1 VTSLVAI
8 LLALFGAFAL
18 YIAAQSAKGESSPA
32 AYIDAS
38 QNLPG
43 WAYIFAGSGAL
54 LASVGPY
61 DYLRLLSVYGFQ
73 ANQLVLSLTLVAL
86 ITALFQKRLWLAARI
101 TGSRSL
107 GEVLGA
113 HYQST
118 SIRIY
123 LLGVLFLFAVPFAA
137 TLLGS
142 AGELLARAS
151 DGAISRVAATSVV
164 AAFLFLAS
172 ALGGWRAMVYIIAA
186 LSTVTLALLV
196 FSASFASLVFDGLS
210 VFHKGFSVRE
220 GILGNVLPGVIQ
232 FSSGIGREV
241 PAGGLWTTTA
251 VLSFALAA
259 VGAALSPS
267 FGFLGL
273 TMKSRSGFAFSQ
285 VWIISGLAAG
295 ALLLFGPIVAGE
307 VGPAYDFAALATRFA
322 AYDQLVGA
330 CVIAMLMAMLLIAV
344 AFFTTSGASI
354 ATIELL
360 QRYVVL
366 GLTPRGERFTVRI
379 TLAVIYAAVLVLA
392 AFLPAGTVVLSTLA
406 LPLAAQLFPAYLGLC
421 WLPWMSRSAVLVGL
435 ILGSLF
441 VVFTEPPGLI
451 FFNGLFVEL
460 PWGRWPLTIHSAAW
474 GLVINVAASL
484 LVAIFTR
491 QDAERE
497 HRNALHAVF
506 RRDHR
511 TNFGGRAA
519 RSAKWSLT
527 LLWVFLALGPG
538 AILGNTFFAQPA
550 FTEANLSLGVPSLW
564 VWQASFW
571 IIGVMLVWWLAY
583 RSGLSTVEGAFR
595 VRELQDLHGAT
606 ASARR
611 QPRWIALL
619 VTRLAARQNDTTS
632 RTQRLR

>member
-1 VTSLVAI
+1 MTSLLAI
-8 LLALFGAFAL
+8 TLALFGAFAL
-18 YIAAQSAKGESSPA
+18 YIATQSAKSESSPA
-32 AYIDAS
+32 AYIDAGQS
-38 QNLPG
+38 LPA
-43 WAYIFAGSGAL
+43 WTYIVAGSGAV

-61 DYLRLLSVYGFQ
+61 DFLRLLSSYGFQ
-73 ANQLVLSLTLVAL
+73 ANQLALSLVFVAL
-86 ITALFQKRLWLAARI
+86 VMAVFQKRVWLAARI

-107 GEVLGA
+107 GEVFGA

-123 LLGVLFLFAVPFAA
+123 LLVVLFLFAVPFAA
-137 TLLGS
+137 MLLGS

-151 DGAISRVAATSVV
+151 EGSLSRVAATSVV
-164 AAFLFLAS
+164 AALLFLAS
-172 ALGGWRAMVYIIAA
+172 ALGGWRATVYIIAA

-210 VFHKGFSVRE
+210 VFHNGFSVRE

-251 VLSFALAA
+251 VLSFALAT

-267 FGFLGL
+267 FAFLGL

-295 ALLLFGPIVAGE
+295 ALLLLGPIVAGE
-307 VGPAYDFAALATRFA
+307 AGPAYDFAALATRFA

-392 AFLPAGTVVLSTLA
+392 AFLPAGTAVLSTLA

-497 HRNALHAVF
+497 RRNALHAVF

-519 RSAKWSLT
+519 RNAKWSLT

-550 FTEANLSLGVPSLW
+550 FTEADLSLGVPSLW

-583 RSGLSTVEGAFR
+583 RSELSTVEGAFR
-595 VRELQDLHGAT
+595 VRELQDLHGT
-606 ASARR
+606 AGARR

-619 VTRLAARQNDTTS
+619 VTRLATRQNDTTS

>member
-1 VTSLVAI
+1 MTSL
-8 LLALFGAFAL
+8 LAVMLAVFAAFTL
-18 YIAAQSAKGESSPA
+18 YIAAQSAKSGDSPA
-32 AYIDAS
+32 AFVDAG

-43 WAYIFAGSGAL
+43 WTYIFAGSGAL

-73 ANQLVLSLTLVAL
+73 ANQLALSLILVAL
-86 ITALFQKRLWLAARI
+86 VMALFQKRLWLAARM

-123 LLGVLFLFAVPFAA
+123 VLVVLLLFAVPFAA

-142 AGELLARAS
+142 AGELLAQASGGALSRAA
-151 DGAISRVAATSVV
+151 AISAL

-172 ALGGWRAMVYIIAA
+172 ALGGWRATIYIIAV
-186 LSTVTLALLV
+186 LSTVILALLI
-196 FSASFASLVFDGLS
+196 FSASFAGLVFDGLS

-220 GILGNVLPGVIQ
+220 GILGSVLPGVIQ

-259 VGAALSPS
+259 AGAALSPS
-267 FGFLGL
+267 FAFLGL
-273 TMKSRSGFAFSQ
+273 TMKSRAGFAFSQ
-285 VWIISGLAAG
+285 VWIVSGLAAG
-295 ALLLFGPIVAGE
+295 ALLLLGPIVAGE
-307 VGPAYDFAALATRFA
+307 MNAADNFTLLVARFA
-322 AYDQLVGA
+322 AYDQLVAA
-330 CVIAMLMAMLLIAV
+330 CVTVMLLVMLLVAV
-344 AFFTTSGASI
+344 AFFAASGASV

-360 QRYVVL
+360 DRYVVPD
-366 GLTPRGERFTVRI
+366 LTPRGER
-379 TLAVIYAAVLVLA
+379 LAARVSLAIIYAAIVLLA
-392 AFLPAGTVVLSTLA
+392 AFLPALATVLSTLA
-406 LPLAAQLFPAYLGLC
+406 LPLSAQLFAAYLGLC
-421 WLPWMSRSAVLVGL
+421 WLRWMSRSAVLVGL
-435 ILGSLF
+435 AFGILF

-451 FFNGLFVEL
+451 VFDGLFVQL

-474 GLVINVAASL
+474 GLAINVGASL

-497 HRNALHAVF
+497 HRNVLHGSF
-506 RRDHR
+506 QRDHR
-511 TNFGGRAA
+511 IAFGGRAA

-538 AILGNTFFAQPA
+538 AILGNSFFAHPV
-550 FTEANLSLGVPSLW
+550 FTEADIALGVPSLW
-564 VWQASFW
+564 VWQAFFW
-571 IIGVMLVWWLAY
+571 IIGVLLVWWLAY
-583 RSGLSTVEGAFR
+583 RSRLSTVEGAFR
-595 VRELQDLHGAT
+595 PHELRHLRQVPGT
-606 ASARR
+606 RR
-611 QPRWIALL
+611 QLRWIALL
-619 VTRLAARQNDTTS
+619 VTRLTARQNRTTQPA
-632 RTQRLR
+632 RRLR

>member
-1 VTSLVAI
+1 MTSL
-8 LLALFGAFAL
+8 LAVMLAVFAAFTL
-18 YIAAQSAKGESSPA
+18 YIAAQSAKSGDSPA
-32 AYIDAS
+32 AFVDAG

-43 WAYIFAGSGAL
+43 WTYIFAGSGAL

-73 ANQLVLSLTLVAL
+73 ANQLALSLILVAL
-86 ITALFQKRLWLAARI
+86 VMALFQKRLWLAARM

-123 LLGVLFLFAVPFAA
+123 VLVVLLLFAVPFAA

-142 AGELLARAS
+142 AGELLAQASGGALSRAA
-151 DGAISRVAATSVV
+151 AISAL

-172 ALGGWRAMVYIIAA
+172 ALGGWRATIYIIAV
-186 LSTVTLALLV
+186 LSTVILALLI
-196 FSASFASLVFDGLS
+196 FSASFAGLVFDGLS

-220 GILGNVLPGVIQ
+220 GILGSVLPGVIQ

-259 VGAALSPS
+259 AGAALSPS
-267 FGFLGL
+267 FAFLGL
-273 TMKSRSGFAFSQ
+273 TMKSRAGFAFSQ
-285 VWIISGLAAG
+285 VWIVSGLAAG
-295 ALLLFGPIVAGE
+295 ALLLLGPIVAGE
-307 VGPAYDFAALATRFA
+307 MNAADNFTPLVARFA
-322 AYDQLVGA
+322 AYDQLVAA
-330 CVIAMLMAMLLIAV
+330 CVTVMLLVMLLVAV
-344 AFFTTSGASI
+344 AFFAASGASV

-360 QRYVVL
+360 DRYIVPD
-366 GLTPRGERFTVRI
+366 LTPRGER
-379 TLAVIYAAVLVLA
+379 LAARVSLAIIYAAIVLLA
-392 AFLPAGTVVLSTLA
+392 AFLPALATVLSTLA
-406 LPLAAQLFPAYLGLC
+406 LPLSAQLFAAYLGLC
-421 WLPWMSRSAVLVGL
+421 WLRWVSRSAVLVGL
-435 ILGSLF
+435 AFGILF

-451 FFNGLFVEL
+451 VFDGLFVQL

-474 GLVINVAASL
+474 GLAINVGASL

-497 HRNALHAVF
+497 HRNALHGSF
-506 RRDHR
+506 QRDHR
-511 TNFGGRAA
+511 IAFGGRAA

-538 AILGNTFFAQPA
+538 AILGNSFFAHPV
-550 FTEANLSLGVPSLW
+550 FTEADIALGVPSLW
-564 VWQASFW
+564 VWQAFFW
-571 IIGVMLVWWLAY
+571 IIGVLLVWWLAY
-583 RSGLSTVEGAFR
+583 RSRLSTVEGAFR
-595 VRELQDLHGAT
+595 PHELRHLRQVPRT
-606 ASARR
+606 RR
-611 QPRWIALL
+611 QLRWIALL
-619 VTRLAARQNDTTS
+619 VTRLTARQNRTTQPA
-632 RTQRLR
+632 RRLR

>member
-1 VTSLVAI
+1 MTSL
-8 LLALFGAFAL
+8 LAVMLAVFAAFTL
-18 YIAAQSAKGESSPA
+18 YIAAQSAKSGDSPA
-32 AYIDAS
+32 AFVDAG

-43 WAYIFAGSGAL
+43 WTYIFAGSGAL

-73 ANQLVLSLTLVAL
+73 ANQLALSLILVAL
-86 ITALFQKRLWLAARI
+86 VMALFQKRLWLAARM

-123 LLGVLFLFAVPFAA
+123 VLVVLFLFAVPFAA

-142 AGELLARAS
+142 AGELLAQASGGALSRAA
-151 DGAISRVAATSVV
+151 AISAL

-172 ALGGWRAMVYIIAA
+172 ALGGWRATIYIIAV
-186 LSTVTLALLV
+186 LSTVILALLI
-196 FSASFASLVFDGLS
+196 FSASFAGLVFDGLS

-220 GILGNVLPGVIQ
+220 GILGSVLPGVIQ

-259 VGAALSPS
+259 AGAALSPS
-267 FGFLGL
+267 FAFLGL
-273 TMKSRSGFAFSQ
+273 TMKSRAGFAFSQ
-285 VWIISGLAAG
+285 VWIVSGLAAG
-295 ALLLFGPIVAGE
+295 ALLLLGPIVAGE
-307 VGPAYDFAALATRFA
+307 MNAADNFTPLVARFA
-322 AYDQLVGA
+322 AYDQLVAA
-330 CVIAMLMAMLLIAV
+330 CVTVMLLVMLLVAV
-344 AFFTTSGASI
+344 AFFAASGASV

-360 QRYVVL
+360 DRYIVPD
-366 GLTPRGERFTVRI
+366 LTPRGER
-379 TLAVIYAAVLVLA
+379 LAARVSLAIIYAAIVLLA
-392 AFLPAGTVVLSTLA
+392 AFLPALATVLSTLA
-406 LPLAAQLFPAYLGLC
+406 LPLSAQLFAAYLGLC
-421 WLPWMSRSAVLVGL
+421 WLRWMSRSAVLVGL
-435 ILGSLF
+435 AFGILF

-451 FFNGLFVEL
+451 VFDGLFVQL

-474 GLVINVAASL
+474 GLAINVGASL

-497 HRNALHAVF
+497 HRNVLHGSF
-506 RRDHR
+506 QRDHR
-511 TNFGGRAA
+511 IAFGGRAA

-538 AILGNTFFAQPA
+538 AILGNSFFAHPV
-550 FTEANLSLGVPSLW
+550 FTEADIALGVPSLW
-564 VWQASFW
+564 VWQAFFW
-571 IIGVMLVWWLAY
+571 IIGVLLVWWLAY
-583 RSGLSTVEGAFR
+583 RSRLSASNA
-595 VRELQDLHGAT
+595 AT
-606 ASARR
+606 AANTAAGCRPLKAPFALTNCGTCARFRERADSSAG
-611 QPRWIALL
+611 
-619 VTRLAARQNDTTS
+619 S
-632 RTQRLR
+632 RFSSRA

>member
-1 VTSLVAI
+1 MTSL
-8 LLALFGAFAL
+8 LAVMLAVFAAFTL
-18 YIAAQSAKGESSPA
+18 YIAAQSAKSGDSPA
-32 AYIDAS
+32 AFVDAG

-43 WAYIFAGSGAL
+43 WTYIFAGSGAL

-73 ANQLVLSLTLVAL
+73 ANQLALSLILVAL
-86 ITALFQKRLWLAARI
+86 VMALFQKRLWLAARM

-123 LLGVLFLFAVPFAA
+123 VLVVLLLFAVPFAA

-142 AGELLARAS
+142 AGELLAQASGGALSRAA
-151 DGAISRVAATSVV
+151 AISAL

-172 ALGGWRAMVYIIAA
+172 ALGGWRATIYIIAV
-186 LSTVTLALLV
+186 LSTVILALLI

-220 GILGNVLPGVIQ
+220 GILGSVLPGVIQ

-259 VGAALSPS
+259 AGAALSPS
-267 FGFLGL
+267 FAFLGL
-273 TMKSRSGFAFSQ
+273 TMKSRAGFAFSQ
-285 VWIISGLAAG
+285 VWIVSGLAAG
-295 ALLLFGPIVAGE
+295 ALLLLGPIVAGE
-307 VGPAYDFAALATRFA
+307 MNAADNFTPLVARFA
-322 AYDQLVGA
+322 AYDQLVAA
-330 CVIAMLMAMLLIAV
+330 CVTVMLLVMLLVAV
-344 AFFTTSGASI
+344 AFFAASGASV

-360 QRYVVL
+360 DRYIVPD
-366 GLTPRGERFTVRI
+366 LTPRGER
-379 TLAVIYAAVLVLA
+379 LAARVSLAIIYAAIVLLA
-392 AFLPAGTVVLSTLA
+392 AFLPALATVLSTLA
-406 LPLAAQLFPAYLGLC
+406 LPLSAQLFAAYLGLC
-421 WLPWMSRSAVLVGL
+421 WLRWMSRSAVLVGL
-435 ILGSLF
+435 AFGILF

-451 FFNGLFVEL
+451 VFDGLFVQL

-474 GLVINVAASL
+474 GLAINVGASL

-497 HRNALHAVF
+497 HRNVLHGSF
-506 RRDHR
+506 QRDHR
-511 TNFGGRAA
+511 IAFGGRAA

-538 AILGNTFFAQPA
+538 AILGNSFFAHPV
-550 FTEANLSLGVPSLW
+550 FTEADIALGVPSLW
-564 VWQASFW
+564 VWQAFFW
-571 IIGVMLVWWLAY
+571 IIGVLLVWWLAY
-583 RSGLSTVEGAFR
+583 RSRLSTVEGAFR
-595 VRELQDLHGAT
+595 PHELRHLRQVPGT
-606 ASARR
+606 RR
-611 QPRWIALL
+611 QLRWIALL
-619 VTRLAARQNDTTS
+619 VTRLTARQNRTTQPA
-632 RTQRLR
+632 RRLR

>member
-1 VTSLVAI
+1 VTSFLAI

-18 YIAAQSAKGESSPA
+18 YIAAQSAKSENSPA
-32 AYIDAS
+32 AYVDAG
-38 QNLPG
+38 QNLPS

-86 ITALFQKRLWLAARI
+86 VTALFQKRLWLAARI

-107 GEVLGA
+107 GEVFGA

-123 LLGVLFLFAVPFAA
+123 LLVVVFLFAVPFAA
-137 TLLGS
+137 TLLGC

-151 DGAISRVAATSVV
+151 EGAISRVAATAVI
-164 AAFLFLAS
+164 AAILFLAS
-172 ALGGWRAMVYIIAA
+172 ALGGWRATVYIIAA

-220 GILGNVLPGVIQ
+220 GLLGNVLPGVIQ

-273 TMKSRSGFAFSQ
+273 TMKSRSGFAFSL
-285 VWIISGLAAG
+285 VWIVSGLAAG
-295 ALLLFGPIVAGE
+295 ALLLLGPIVAGE

-344 AFFTTSGASI
+344 AFFTASGASI

-360 QRYVVL
+360 QRYIVP
-366 GLTPRGERFTVRI
+366 GLAPRGERMTARI
-379 TLAVIYAAVLVLA
+379 TLAVIYAAALVLA
-392 AFLPAGTVVLSTLA
+392 AFLPAGTAVLSTLA

-421 WLPWMSRSAVLVGL
+421 WIPWMSRSAVLVGL

-484 LVAIFTR
+484 IVAIFTR

-497 HRNALHAVF
+497 RRDALHAVF

-511 TNFGGRAA
+511 ANFGGRAA
-519 RSAKWSLT
+519 RNAKWSLT

-538 AILGNTFFAQPA
+538 AILGNTFFTQPA

-583 RSGLSTVEGAFR
+583 RSGLSTVEGAVR
-595 VRELQDLHGAT
+595 VRELQNLHGT

-611 QPRWIALL
+611 QPRWISLL
-619 VTRLAARQNDTTS
+619 VTRLAARQNDTIS

>member
-1 VTSLVAI
+1 MTSL
-8 LLALFGAFAL
+8 LAVMLAVFAAFTL
-18 YIAAQSAKGESSPA
+18 YIAAQSAKSGDSPA
-32 AYIDAS
+32 AFVDAG

-43 WAYIFAGSGAL
+43 WTYIFAGSGAL

-73 ANQLVLSLTLVAL
+73 ANQLALSLILVAL
-86 ITALFQKRLWLAARI
+86 VMALFQKRLWLAARM

-123 LLGVLFLFAVPFAA
+123 VLVVLLLFAVPFAA

-142 AGELLARAS
+142 AGELLAQASGGALSRAA
-151 DGAISRVAATSVV
+151 AISAL

-172 ALGGWRAMVYIIAA
+172 ALGGWRATIYIIAV
-186 LSTVTLALLV
+186 LSTVILALLI
-196 FSASFASLVFDGLS
+196 FSASFAGLVFDGLS

-220 GILGNVLPGVIQ
+220 GILGSVLPGVIQ

-259 VGAALSPS
+259 AGAALSPS
-267 FGFLGL
+267 FAFLGL
-273 TMKSRSGFAFSQ
+273 TMKSRAGFAFSQ
-285 VWIISGLAAG
+285 VWIVSGLAAG
-295 ALLLFGPIVAGE
+295 ALLLLGPIVAGE
-307 VGPAYDFAALATRFA
+307 MNAADNFTPLVARFA
-322 AYDQLVGA
+322 AYDQLVAA
-330 CVIAMLMAMLLIAV
+330 CVTVMLLVMLLVAV
-344 AFFTTSGASI
+344 AFFAASGASV

-360 QRYVVL
+360 DRYVVPD
-366 GLTPRGERFTVRI
+366 LTPRGER
-379 TLAVIYAAVLVLA
+379 LAARVSLAIIYAAIVLLA
-392 AFLPAGTVVLSTLA
+392 AFLPALATVLSTLA
-406 LPLAAQLFPAYLGLC
+406 LPLSAQLFAAYLGLC
-421 WLPWMSRSAVLVGL
+421 WLRWMSRSAVLVGL
-435 ILGSLF
+435 AFGILF

-451 FFNGLFVEL
+451 VFDGLFVQL

-474 GLVINVAASL
+474 GLAINVGASL

-497 HRNALHAVF
+497 HRNVLHGSF
-506 RRDHR
+506 QRDHR
-511 TNFGGRAA
+511 IAFGGRAA

-538 AILGNTFFAQPA
+538 AILGNSFFAHPV
-550 FTEANLSLGVPSLW
+550 FTEADIALGVPSLW
-564 VWQASFW
+564 VWQAFFW
-571 IIGVMLVWWLAY
+571 IIGVLLVWWLAY
-583 RSGLSTVEGAFR
+583 RSRLSTVEGTFR
-595 VRELQDLHGAT
+595 PHELRHLLQVPGT
-606 ASARR
+606 RR
-611 QPRWIALL
+611 QLRWIALL
-619 VTRLAARQNDTTS
+619 VTRLTARQNRTTQPA
-632 RTQRLR
+632 RRLR

>member
-1 VTSLVAI
+1 MTSL
-8 LLALFGAFAL
+8 LAVMLAVFAAFTL
-18 YIAAQSAKGESSPA
+18 YIAAQSAKSGDRPA
-32 AYIDAS
+32 AFVDAG

-43 WAYIFAGSGAL
+43 WTYIFAGSGAL

-73 ANQLVLSLTLVAL
+73 ANQLALSLILVAL
-86 ITALFQKRLWLAARI
+86 VMALFQKRLWLAARM

-123 LLGVLFLFAVPFAA
+123 VLVVLFLFAVPFAA

-142 AGELLARAS
+142 AGELLAQASEGALSRAA
-151 DGAISRVAATSVV
+151 AISAL

-172 ALGGWRAMVYIIAA
+172 ALGGWRATIYIIAV
-186 LSTVTLALLV
+186 LSTVILALLI
-196 FSASFASLVFDGLS
+196 FSASFAGLVFDGLS

-220 GILGNVLPGVIQ
+220 GILGSVLPGVIQ

-259 VGAALSPS
+259 AGAALSPS
-267 FGFLGL
+267 FAFLGL
-273 TMKSRSGFAFSQ
+273 TMKSRAGFAFSQ
-285 VWIISGLAAG
+285 VWIVSGLAAG
-295 ALLLFGPIVAGE
+295 ALLLLGPIVAGE
-307 VGPAYDFAALATRFA
+307 MNAADNFTLLVARFA
-322 AYDQLVGA
+322 AYDQLVAA
-330 CVIAMLMAMLLIAV
+330 CVTVMLLVMLLVAV
-344 AFFTTSGASI
+344 AFFAASGASV

-360 QRYVVL
+360 DRYVVPD
-366 GLTPRGERFTVRI
+366 LTPRGER
-379 TLAVIYAAVLVLA
+379 LAARVSLAIIYAAIVLLA
-392 AFLPAGTVVLSTLA
+392 AFLPALATVLSTLA
-406 LPLAAQLFPAYLGLC
+406 LPLSAQLFAAYLGLC
-421 WLPWMSRSAVLVGL
+421 WLRWMSWSAVLVGL
-435 ILGSLF
+435 AFGILF

-451 FFNGLFVEL
+451 VFDGLFVQL

-474 GLVINVAASL
+474 GLAINVGASL

-497 HRNALHAVF
+497 HRNVLHGSF
-506 RRDHR
+506 QRDHR
-511 TNFGGRAA
+511 IAFGGRAA

-538 AILGNTFFAQPA
+538 AILGNSFFAHPV
-550 FTEANLSLGVPSLW
+550 FTEADIALGVPSLW
-564 VWQASFW
+564 VWQAFFW
-571 IIGVMLVWWLAY
+571 IIGVLLVWWLAY
-583 RSGLSTVEGAFR
+583 RSRLSTVEGAFR
-595 VRELQDLHGAT
+595 PHELRHLRQVPGT
-606 ASARR
+606 RR
-611 QPRWIALL
+611 QLRWIALL
-619 VTRLAARQNDTTS
+619 VTRLTARQNRTTQPA
-632 RTQRLR
+632 RRLR

>member
-1 VTSLVAI
+1 VTSFLAI

-18 YIAAQSAKGESSPA
+18 YIAAQSAKSENSPA
-32 AYIDAS
+32 AYVDAG
-38 QNLPG
+38 QNLPS

-86 ITALFQKRLWLAARI
+86 VTALFQKRLWLAARI

-107 GEVLGA
+107 GEVFGA

-123 LLGVLFLFAVPFAA
+123 LLVVVFLFAVPFAA
-137 TLLGS
+137 TLIGC

-151 DGAISRVAATSVV
+151 EGAISRVAASAVI
-164 AAFLFLAS
+164 AAILFLAS
-172 ALGGWRAMVYIIAA
+172 ALGGWRATVYIIAA

-220 GILGNVLPGVIQ
+220 GLLGNVIPGVIQ
-232 FSSGIGREV
+232 FSSGIGRDV

-273 TMKSRSGFAFSQ
+273 TMKSRSGFAFSL
-285 VWIISGLAAG
+285 VWIVSGLAAG
-295 ALLLFGPIVAGE
+295 ALLLLGPIVAGE

-344 AFFTTSGASI
+344 AFFTASGASI

-360 QRYVVL
+360 QRYIVP
-366 GLTPRGERFTVRI
+366 GLAPRGERMTARI
-379 TLAVIYAAVLVLA
+379 TLAVIYAAALVLA
-392 AFLPAGTVVLSTLA
+392 AFLPAGTAVLSTLA

-421 WLPWMSRSAVLVGL
+421 WIPWMSRSAVLVGL

-484 LVAIFTR
+484 VVAIFTR

-497 HRNALHAVF
+497 RRDALHAVF

-511 TNFGGRAA
+511 ANFGGRAA
-519 RSAKWSLT
+519 RNAKWSLT

-538 AILGNTFFAQPA
+538 AILGNTFFTQPA

-571 IIGVMLVWWLAY
+571 IIGVVLVWWLAC
-583 RSGLSTVEGAFR
+583 RSGLSTIEGAVR
-595 VRELQDLHGAT
+595 VRELQNLHGP

>member
-1 VTSLVAI
+1 VTSL
-8 LLALFGAFAL
+8 LAVMLAVFAAFTL
-18 YIAAQSAKGESSPA
+18 YIAAQSAKSGDSPA
-32 AYIDAS
+32 AFVDAG

-43 WAYIFAGSGAL
+43 WTYIFAGSGAL

-73 ANQLVLSLTLVAL
+73 ANQLALSLILVAL
-86 ITALFQKRLWLAARI
+86 VMALFQKRLWLAARM

-123 LLGVLFLFAVPFAA
+123 VLVVLLLFAVPFAA

-142 AGELLARAS
+142 AGELLAQASGGALSRAA
-151 DGAISRVAATSVV
+151 AISAL

-172 ALGGWRAMVYIIAA
+172 ALGGWRATIYIIAV
-186 LSTVTLALLV
+186 LSTVILALLI
-196 FSASFASLVFDGLS
+196 FSASFAGLVFDGLS

-220 GILGNVLPGVIQ
+220 GILGSVLPGVIQ

-259 VGAALSPS
+259 AGAALSPS
-267 FGFLGL
+267 FAFLGL
-273 TMKSRSGFAFSQ
+273 TMKSRAGFAFSQ
-285 VWIISGLAAG
+285 VWIVSGLAAG
-295 ALLLFGPIVAGE
+295 ALLLLGPIVAGE
-307 VGPAYDFAALATRFA
+307 MNAADNFTPLVARFA
-322 AYDQLVGA
+322 AYDQLVAA
-330 CVIAMLMAMLLIAV
+330 CVTVMLLVMLLVAV
-344 AFFTTSGASI
+344 AFFAASGASV

-360 QRYVVL
+360 DRYVVPD
-366 GLTPRGERFTVRI
+366 LTPRGER
-379 TLAVIYAAVLVLA
+379 LAARVSLAIIYAAIVLLA
-392 AFLPAGTVVLSTLA
+392 AFLPALATVLSTLA
-406 LPLAAQLFPAYLGLC
+406 LPLSAQLFAAYLGLC
-421 WLPWMSRSAVLVGL
+421 WLRWMSRSAVLVGL
-435 ILGSLF
+435 AFGILF

-451 FFNGLFVEL
+451 VFDGLFVQL

-474 GLVINVAASL
+474 GLAINVGASL

-497 HRNALHAVF
+497 HRNVLHGSF
-506 RRDHR
+506 QRDHR
-511 TNFGGRAA
+511 IAFGGRAA

-538 AILGNTFFAQPA
+538 AILGNSFFAHPV
-550 FTEANLSLGVPSLW
+550 FTEADIALGVPSLW
-564 VWQASFW
+564 VWQAFFW
-571 IIGVMLVWWLAY
+571 IIGVLLVWWLAY
-583 RSGLSTVEGAFR
+583 RSRLSTVEGAFR
-595 VRELQDLHGAT
+595 PHELRHLRQVPGT
-606 ASARR
+606 RR
-611 QPRWIALL
+611 QLRWIALL
-619 VTRLAARQNDTTS
+619 VTRLTARQNRTTQPA
-632 RTQRLR
+632 RRLR

>member
-1 VTSLVAI
+1 MTSLLAI
-8 LLALFGAFAL
+8 TLALFGAFAL
-18 YIAAQSAKGESSPA
+18 YIATQSAKSESSPA
-32 AYIDAS
+32 AYIDAGQS
-38 QNLPG
+38 LPA
-43 WAYIFAGSGAL
+43 WTYIFAGSGAV

-61 DYLRLLSVYGFQ
+61 DFLRLLSSYGFQ
-73 ANQLVLSLTLVAL
+73 ANQLALSLVFVAL
-86 ITALFQKRLWLAARI
+86 VMAVFQKRVWLAARI

-107 GEVLGA
+107 GEVFGA

-123 LLGVLFLFAVPFAA
+123 LLVVLFLFAVPFAA
-137 TLLGS
+137 MLLGS

-151 DGAISRVAATSVV
+151 EGSLSRVAATSVV

-172 ALGGWRAMVYIIAA
+172 ALGGWRATVYIIAA

-210 VFHKGFSVRE
+210 VFHNGFSVRE

-251 VLSFALAA
+251 VLSFALAT

-267 FGFLGL
+267 FAFLGL

-295 ALLLFGPIVAGE
+295 TLLLLGPIVAGE
-307 VGPAYDFAALATRFA
+307 AGPAYDFAALATRFA
-322 AYDQLVGA
+322 AHDQLVGA

-392 AFLPAGTVVLSTLA
+392 AFLPAGMAVLSTLA

-474 GLVINVAASL
+474 GLFINVAASL

-491 QDAERE
+491 QDAEHER
-497 HRNALHAVF
+497 RNALHAVF
-506 RRDHR
+506 QRDHR

-519 RSAKWSLT
+519 RNAKWSLT

-538 AILGNTFFAQPA
+538 AILGNTFFAHPV

-583 RSGLSTVEGAFR
+583 RSRLSTVEGAFR
-595 VRELQDLHGAT
+595 VRELQDLHGA
-606 ASARR
+606 ASAR
-611 QPRWIALL
+611 
-619 VTRLAARQNDTTS
+619 
-632 RTQRLR
+632 

>member
-1 VTSLVAI
+1 MTSLLAI
-8 LLALFGAFAL
+8 TLALFGAFAL
-18 YIAAQSAKGESSPA
+18 YIATQSAKSESSPA
-32 AYIDAS
+32 AYIDAGQS
-38 QNLPG
+38 LPA
-43 WAYIFAGSGAL
+43 WTYIFAGSGAV

-61 DYLRLLSVYGFQ
+61 DFLRLLSSYGFQ
-73 ANQLVLSLTLVAL
+73 ANQLALSLVFVAL
-86 ITALFQKRLWLAARI
+86 VMAVFQKRVWLAARI

-107 GEVLGA
+107 GEVFGA

-123 LLGVLFLFAVPFAA
+123 LLVVLFLFAVPFAA
-137 TLLGS
+137 MLLGS

-151 DGAISRVAATSVV
+151 EGSLSRVAATSVV

-172 ALGGWRAMVYIIAA
+172 ALGGWRATVYIIAA

-210 VFHKGFSVRE
+210 VFHNGFSVRE

-251 VLSFALAA
+251 VLSFALAT

-267 FGFLGL
+267 FAFLGL

-295 ALLLFGPIVAGE
+295 ALLLLGPIVAGE
-307 VGPAYDFAALATRFA
+307 AGPAYDFAALATRFA

-330 CVIAMLMAMLLIAV
+330 FVIAMLMAMLLIAV

-392 AFLPAGTVVLSTLA
+392 AFLPAGTAVLSTLA

-451 FFNGLFVEL
+451 FFNGPFVEL

-497 HRNALHAVF
+497 RRNALHAVF

-519 RSAKWSLT
+519 RNAKWSLT

-550 FTEANLSLGVPSLW
+550 FTEADLSLGVPSLW

-583 RSGLSTVEGAFR
+583 RSELSTVEGAFR
-595 VRELQDLHGAT
+595 VRELQDLHGT
-606 ASARR
+606 AGARR

-619 VTRLAARQNDTTS
+619 VTRLATRQNDTTS

>member
-1 VTSLVAI
+1 MTSL
-8 LLALFGAFAL
+8 LAVMLAVFAAFTL
-18 YIAAQSAKGESSPA
+18 YIAAQSAKSGDSPA
-32 AYIDAS
+32 AFVDAG

-43 WAYIFAGSGAL
+43 WTYIFAGSGAL

-73 ANQLVLSLTLVAL
+73 ANQLALSLILVAL
-86 ITALFQKRLWLAARI
+86 VMALFQKRLWLAARM

-123 LLGVLFLFAVPFAA
+123 VLVVLLLFAVPFAA

-142 AGELLARAS
+142 AGELLAQASGGALSRAA
-151 DGAISRVAATSVV
+151 AISAL

-172 ALGGWRAMVYIIAA
+172 ALGGWRATIYIIAV
-186 LSTVTLALLV
+186 LSTVILALLI
-196 FSASFASLVFDGLS
+196 FSASFAGLVFDGLS

-220 GILGNVLPGVIQ
+220 GILGSVLPGVIQ

-259 VGAALSPS
+259 AGAALSPS
-267 FGFLGL
+267 FAFLGL
-273 TMKSRSGFAFSQ
+273 TMKSRAGFAFSQ
-285 VWIISGLAAG
+285 VWIVSGLAAG
-295 ALLLFGPIVAGE
+295 ALLLLGPIVAGE
-307 VGPAYDFAALATRFA
+307 MNAADNFTLLVARFA
-322 AYDQLVGA
+322 AYDQLVAA
-330 CVIAMLMAMLLIAV
+330 CVTVMLLVMLLVAV
-344 AFFTTSGASI
+344 AFFAASGASV

-360 QRYVVL
+360 DRYIVPD
-366 GLTPRGERFTVRI
+366 LTPRGER
-379 TLAVIYAAVLVLA
+379 LAARVSLAIIYAAIVLLA
-392 AFLPAGTVVLSTLA
+392 AFLPALATVLSTLA
-406 LPLAAQLFPAYLGLC
+406 LPLSAQLFAAYLGLC
-421 WLPWMSRSAVLVGL
+421 WLRWMSRSAVLVGL
-435 ILGSLF
+435 AFGILF

-451 FFNGLFVEL
+451 VFDGLFVQL

-474 GLVINVAASL
+474 GLAINVGASL

-497 HRNALHAVF
+497 HRNVLHGSF
-506 RRDHR
+506 QRDHR
-511 TNFGGRAA
+511 IAFGGRAA

-538 AILGNTFFAQPA
+538 AILGNSFFAHPV
-550 FTEANLSLGVPSLW
+550 FTEADIALGVPSLW
-564 VWQASFW
+564 VWQAFFW
-571 IIGVMLVWWLAY
+571 IIGVLLVWWLAY
-583 RSGLSTVEGAFR
+583 RSRLSTVEGAFR
-595 VRELQDLHGAT
+595 PHELRHLRQVPRT
-606 ASARR
+606 RR
-611 QPRWIALL
+611 QLRWIALL
-619 VTRLAARQNDTTS
+619 VMRLTARQNRTTQPA
-632 RTQRLR
+632 RRLR

>member
-1 VTSLVAI
+1 VTSL
-8 LLALFGAFAL
+8 LAVMLAVFAAFTL
-18 YIAAQSAKGESSPA
+18 YIAAQSAKSGDSPA
-32 AYIDAS
+32 AFVDAG

-43 WAYIFAGSGAL
+43 WTYIFAGSGAL

-73 ANQLVLSLTLVAL
+73 ANQLALSLILVAL
-86 ITALFQKRLWLAARI
+86 VMALFQKRLWLAARM

-123 LLGVLFLFAVPFAA
+123 VLVVLFLFAVPFAA

-142 AGELLARAS
+142 AGELLAQASGGALSRAA
-151 DGAISRVAATSVV
+151 AISAL

-172 ALGGWRAMVYIIAA
+172 ALGGWRATIYIIAV
-186 LSTVTLALLV
+186 LSTVILALLI
-196 FSASFASLVFDGLS
+196 FSASFAGLVFDGLS

-220 GILGNVLPGVIQ
+220 GILGSVLPGVIQ

-259 VGAALSPS
+259 AGAALSPS
-267 FGFLGL
+267 FAFLGL
-273 TMKSRSGFAFSQ
+273 TMKSRAGFAFSQ
-285 VWIISGLAAG
+285 VWIVSGLAAG
-295 ALLLFGPIVAGE
+295 ALLLLGPIVAGE
-307 VGPAYDFAALATRFA
+307 MNAADNFTLLVARFA
-322 AYDQLVGA
+322 AYDQLVAA
-330 CVIAMLMAMLLIAV
+330 CVTVMLLVMLLVAV
-344 AFFTTSGASI
+344 AFFAASGASV

-360 QRYVVL
+360 DRYVVPD
-366 GLTPRGERFTVRI
+366 LTPRGER
-379 TLAVIYAAVLVLA
+379 LAARVSLAIIYAAIVLLA
-392 AFLPAGTVVLSTLA
+392 AFLPALATVLSTLA
-406 LPLAAQLFPAYLGLC
+406 LPLSAQLFAAYLGLC
-421 WLPWMSRSAVLVGL
+421 WLRWMSRSAVLVGL
-435 ILGSLF
+435 AFGILF

-451 FFNGLFVEL
+451 VFDGLFVQL

-474 GLVINVAASL
+474 GLAINVGASL

-497 HRNALHAVF
+497 HRNVLHGSF
-506 RRDHR
+506 QRDHR
-511 TNFGGRAA
+511 IAFGGRAA

-538 AILGNTFFAQPA
+538 AILGNSFFAHPV
-550 FTEANLSLGVPSLW
+550 FTEADIALGVPSLW
-564 VWQASFW
+564 VWQAFFW
-571 IIGVMLVWWLAY
+571 IIGVLLVWWLAY
-583 RSGLSTVEGAFR
+583 RSRLSTVEGAFR
-595 VRELQDLHGAT
+595 PHELRHLRQVPRT
-606 ASARR
+606 RR
-611 QPRWIALL
+611 QLRWIALL
-619 VTRLAARQNDTTS
+619 VTRLTARQNRTTQPA
-632 RTQRLR
+632 RRLR

>member
-1 VTSLVAI
+1 VTSL
-8 LLALFGAFAL
+8 LAVMLAVFAAFTL
-18 YIAAQSAKGESSPA
+18 YIAAQSAKSGDSPA
-32 AYIDAS
+32 AFVDAG

-43 WAYIFAGSGAL
+43 WTYIFAGSGAL

-73 ANQLVLSLTLVAL
+73 ANQLALSLILVAL
-86 ITALFQKRLWLAARI
+86 VMALFQKRLWLAARM

-123 LLGVLFLFAVPFAA
+123 VLVVLLLFAVPFAA

-142 AGELLARAS
+142 AGELLAQASGGALSRAA
-151 DGAISRVAATSVV
+151 AISAL

-172 ALGGWRAMVYIIAA
+172 ALGGWRATIYIIAV
-186 LSTVTLALLV
+186 LSTVILALLI
-196 FSASFASLVFDGLS
+196 FSASFAGLVFDGLS

-220 GILGNVLPGVIQ
+220 GILGSVLPGVIQ

-259 VGAALSPS
+259 AGAALSPS
-267 FGFLGL
+267 FAFLGL
-273 TMKSRSGFAFSQ
+273 TMKSRAGFAFSQ
-285 VWIISGLAAG
+285 VWIVSGLAAG
-295 ALLLFGPIVAGE
+295 ALLLLGPIVAGE
-307 VGPAYDFAALATRFA
+307 MSAADNFTPLVARFA
-322 AYDQLVGA
+322 AYDQLVAA
-330 CVIAMLMAMLLIAV
+330 CVTVMLLVMLLVAV
-344 AFFTTSGASI
+344 AFFAASGASV

-360 QRYVVL
+360 DRYIVPD
-366 GLTPRGERFTVRI
+366 LTPRGER
-379 TLAVIYAAVLVLA
+379 LAARVSLAIIYAAIVLFA
-392 AFLPAGTVVLSTLA
+392 AFLPPLATVLSTLA
-406 LPLAAQLFPAYLGLC
+406 LPLSAQLFAAYLGLC
-421 WLPWMSRSAVLVGL
+421 WLRWMSRSAVLVGL
-435 ILGSLF
+435 AFGILF

-451 FFNGLFVEL
+451 VFDGLFVQL

-474 GLVINVAASL
+474 GLAINVGASL

-497 HRNALHAVF
+497 HRNVLHGSF
-506 RRDHR
+506 QRDHR
-511 TNFGGRAA
+511 IAFGGRAA

-538 AILGNTFFAQPA
+538 AILGNSFFAHPV
-550 FTEANLSLGVPSLW
+550 FTEADIALGVPSLW
-564 VWQASFW
+564 VWQAFFW
-571 IIGVMLVWWLAY
+571 IIGVLLVWWLAY
-583 RSGLSTVEGAFR
+583 RSRLSTVEGAFR
-595 VRELQDLHGAT
+595 PHELRHLRQVPGT
-606 ASARR
+606 RR
-611 QPRWIALL
+611 QLRWIALL
-619 VTRLAARQNDTTS
+619 VTRLTARQNRTTQPA
-632 RTQRLR
+632 RRLR

>member
-1 VTSLVAI
+1 MTSL
-8 LLALFGAFAL
+8 LAVMLAVFAAFTL
-18 YIAAQSAKGESSPA
+18 YIAAQSAKSGDSPA
-32 AYIDAS
+32 AFVDAG

-43 WAYIFAGSGAL
+43 WTYIFAGSGAL

-73 ANQLVLSLTLVAL
+73 ANQLALSLILVAL
-86 ITALFQKRLWLAARI
+86 VMALFQKRLWLAARM

-123 LLGVLFLFAVPFAA
+123 VLVVLLLFAVPFAA

-142 AGELLARAS
+142 AGELLAQASGGALSRAA
-151 DGAISRVAATSVV
+151 AISAL

-172 ALGGWRAMVYIIAA
+172 ALGGWRATIYIIAV
-186 LSTVTLALLV
+186 LSTVILALLI
-196 FSASFASLVFDGLS
+196 FSASFAGLVFDGLS

-220 GILGNVLPGVIQ
+220 GILGSVLPGVIQ

-259 VGAALSPS
+259 AGAALSPS
-267 FGFLGL
+267 FAFLGL
-273 TMKSRSGFAFSQ
+273 TMKSRAGFAFSQ
-285 VWIISGLAAG
+285 VWIVSGLAAG
-295 ALLLFGPIVAGE
+295 ALLLLGPIVAGE
-307 VGPAYDFAALATRFA
+307 MNAADNFTPLVARFA
-322 AYDQLVGA
+322 AYDQLVAA
-330 CVIAMLMAMLLIAV
+330 CVTVMLLVMLLVAV
-344 AFFTTSGASI
+344 AFFAASGASV

-360 QRYVVL
+360 DRYVVPD
-366 GLTPRGERFTVRI
+366 LTPRGER
-379 TLAVIYAAVLVLA
+379 LAARVSLAIIYAAIVLLA
-392 AFLPAGTVVLSTLA
+392 AFLPALATVLSTLA
-406 LPLAAQLFPAYLGLC
+406 LPLSAQLFAAYLGLC
-421 WLPWMSRSAVLVGL
+421 WLRWVSRSAVLVGL
-435 ILGSLF
+435 AFGILF

-451 FFNGLFVEL
+451 VFDGLFVQL

-474 GLVINVAASL
+474 GLAINVGASL

-497 HRNALHAVF
+497 HRNVLHGSF
-506 RRDHR
+506 QRDHR
-511 TNFGGRAA
+511 IAFGGRAA

-538 AILGNTFFAQPA
+538 AILGNSFFAHPV
-550 FTEANLSLGVPSLW
+550 FTEADIALGVPSLW
-564 VWQASFW
+564 VWQAFFW
-571 IIGVMLVWWLAY
+571 IIGVLLVWWLAY
-583 RSGLSTVEGAFR
+583 RSRLSTVEGTFR
-595 VRELQDLHGAT
+595 PHELRHLLQVPGT
-606 ASARR
+606 RR
-611 QPRWIALL
+611 QLRWIALL
-619 VTRLAARQNDTTS
+619 VTRLTARQNRTTQPA
-632 RTQRLR
+632 RRLR

>member
-1 VTSLVAI
+1 MTSL
-8 LLALFGAFAL
+8 LAVMLAVFAAFTL
-18 YIAAQSAKGESSPA
+18 YIAAQSAKSGDSPA
-32 AYIDAS
+32 AFVDAG

-43 WAYIFAGSGAL
+43 WTYIFAGSGAL

-73 ANQLVLSLTLVAL
+73 ANQLALSLILVAL
-86 ITALFQKRLWLAARI
+86 VMALFQKRLWLAARM

-123 LLGVLFLFAVPFAA
+123 VLVVLLLFAVPFAA

-142 AGELLARAS
+142 AGELLAQASGGALSRAA
-151 DGAISRVAATSVV
+151 AISAL

-172 ALGGWRAMVYIIAA
+172 ALGGWRATIYIIAV
-186 LSTVTLALLV
+186 LSTVILALLI
-196 FSASFASLVFDGLS
+196 FSASFAGLVFDGLS

-220 GILGNVLPGVIQ
+220 GILGSVLPGVIQ

-259 VGAALSPS
+259 AGAALSPS
-267 FGFLGL
+267 FAFLGL
-273 TMKSRSGFAFSQ
+273 TMKSRAGFAFSQ
-285 VWIISGLAAG
+285 VWIVSGLAAG
-295 ALLLFGPIVAGE
+295 ALLLLGPIVAGE
-307 VGPAYDFAALATRFA
+307 MNAADNFTLLVARFA
-322 AYDQLVGA
+322 AYDQLVAA
-330 CVIAMLMAMLLIAV
+330 CVTVMLLVMLLVAV
-344 AFFTTSGASI
+344 AFFAASGASV

-360 QRYVVL
+360 DRYVVPD
-366 GLTPRGERFTVRI
+366 LTPRGER
-379 TLAVIYAAVLVLA
+379 LAARVSLAIIYAAIVLLA
-392 AFLPAGTVVLSTLA
+392 AFLPALATVLSTLA
-406 LPLAAQLFPAYLGLC
+406 LPLSAQLFAAYLGLC
-421 WLPWMSRSAVLVGL
+421 WLRWMSRSAVLVGL
-435 ILGSLF
+435 AFGILF

-451 FFNGLFVEL
+451 VFDGLFVQL

-474 GLVINVAASL
+474 GLAINVGASL

-497 HRNALHAVF
+497 HRNVLHGSF
-506 RRDHR
+506 QRDHR
-511 TNFGGRAA
+511 IDFGGRAA

-538 AILGNTFFAQPA
+538 AILGNSFFAHPV
-550 FTEANLSLGVPSLW
+550 FTEADIALGVPSLW
-564 VWQASFW
+564 VWQAFFW
-571 IIGVMLVWWLAY
+571 IIGVLLVWWLAY
-583 RSGLSTVEGAFR
+583 RSRLSTVEGAFR
-595 VRELQDLHGAT
+595 PHELRHLRQVPGT
-606 ASARR
+606 RR
-611 QPRWIALL
+611 QLRWIALL
-619 VTRLAARQNDTTS
+619 VTRLTARQNRTTQPA
-632 RTQRLR
+632 RRLR

>member
-1 VTSLVAI
+1 MTSL
-8 LLALFGAFAL
+8 LAVMLAVFAAFTL
-18 YIAAQSAKGESSPA
+18 YIAAQSAKSGDSPA
-32 AYIDAS
+32 AFVDAG

-43 WAYIFAGSGAL
+43 WTYIFAGSGAL

-73 ANQLVLSLTLVAL
+73 ANQLALSLILVAL
-86 ITALFQKRLWLAARI
+86 VMALFQKRLWLAARM

-123 LLGVLFLFAVPFAA
+123 VLVVLLLFAVPFAA

-142 AGELLARAS
+142 AGELLAQASGGALSRAA
-151 DGAISRVAATSVV
+151 AISAL

-172 ALGGWRAMVYIIAA
+172 ALGGWRATIYIIAV
-186 LSTVTLALLV
+186 LSTVILALLI
-196 FSASFASLVFDGLS
+196 FSASFAGLVFDGLS

-220 GILGNVLPGVIQ
+220 GILGSVLPGVIQ

-259 VGAALSPS
+259 AGAALSPS
-267 FGFLGL
+267 FAFLGL
-273 TMKSRSGFAFSQ
+273 TMKSRAGFAFSQ
-285 VWIISGLAAG
+285 VWIVSGLAAG
-295 ALLLFGPIVAGE
+295 ALLLLGPIVAGE
-307 VGPAYDFAALATRFA
+307 MNAADNFTPLVARFA
-322 AYDQLVGA
+322 AYDQLVAA
-330 CVIAMLMAMLLIAV
+330 CVTVMLLVMLLVAV
-344 AFFTTSGASI
+344 AFFAASGASV

-360 QRYVVL
+360 DRYVVPD
-366 GLTPRGERFTVRI
+366 LTPRGER
-379 TLAVIYAAVLVLA
+379 LAARVSLAIIYAAIVLLA
-392 AFLPAGTVVLSTLA
+392 AFLPALATVLSTLA
-406 LPLAAQLFPAYLGLC
+406 LPLSAQLFAAYLGLC
-421 WLPWMSRSAVLVGL
+421 WLRWMSWSAVLVGL
-435 ILGSLF
+435 AFGILF

-451 FFNGLFVEL
+451 VFDGLFVQL

-474 GLVINVAASL
+474 GLAINVGASL

-497 HRNALHAVF
+497 HRNVLHGSF
-506 RRDHR
+506 QRDHR
-511 TNFGGRAA
+511 IAFGGRAA

-538 AILGNTFFAQPA
+538 AILGNSFFAHPV
-550 FTEANLSLGVPSLW
+550 FTEADIALGVPSLW
-564 VWQASFW
+564 VWQAFFW
-571 IIGVMLVWWLAY
+571 IIGVLLVWWLAY
-583 RSGLSTVEGAFR
+583 RSRLSTVEGTFR
-595 VRELQDLHGAT
+595 PHELRHLRRRFRERADS
-606 ASARR
+606 SAG
-611 QPRWIALL
+611 
-619 VTRLAARQNDTTS
+619 S
-632 RTQRLR
+632 RFSSRA

>member
-1 VTSLVAI
+1 MTSL
-8 LLALFGAFAL
+8 LAVMLAVFAAFTL
-18 YIAAQSAKGESSPA
+18 YIAAQSAKSGDSPA
-32 AYIDAS
+32 AFVDAG

-43 WAYIFAGSGAL
+43 WTYIFAGSGAL

-73 ANQLVLSLTLVAL
+73 ANQLALSLILVAL
-86 ITALFQKRLWLAARI
+86 VMALFQKRLWLAARM

-123 LLGVLFLFAVPFAA
+123 VLVVLFLFAVPFAA

-142 AGELLARAS
+142 AGELLAQASGGALSRAA
-151 DGAISRVAATSVV
+151 AISAL

-172 ALGGWRAMVYIIAA
+172 ALGGWRATIYIIAV
-186 LSTVTLALLV
+186 LSTVILALLI
-196 FSASFASLVFDGLS
+196 FSASFAGLVFDGLS

-220 GILGNVLPGVIQ
+220 GILGSVLPGVIQ

-259 VGAALSPS
+259 AGAALSPS
-267 FGFLGL
+267 FAFLGL
-273 TMKSRSGFAFSQ
+273 TMKSRAGFAFSQ
-285 VWIISGLAAG
+285 VWIVSGLAAG
-295 ALLLFGPIVAGE
+295 ALLLLGPIVAGE
-307 VGPAYDFAALATRFA
+307 MNAADNFTPLVARFA
-322 AYDQLVGA
+322 AYDQLVAA
-330 CVIAMLMAMLLIAV
+330 CVTVMLLVMLLVAV
-344 AFFTTSGASI
+344 AFFAASGASV

-360 QRYVVL
+360 DCYIVPD
-366 GLTPRGERFTVRI
+366 LTPRGER
-379 TLAVIYAAVLVLA
+379 LAARVSLAIIYAAIVLLA
-392 AFLPAGTVVLSTLA
+392 AFLPALATVLSTLA
-406 LPLAAQLFPAYLGLC
+406 LPLSAQLFAAYLGLC
-421 WLPWMSRSAVLVGL
+421 WLRWMSRSAVLVGL
-435 ILGSLF
+435 AFGILF

-451 FFNGLFVEL
+451 VFDGLFVQL

-474 GLVINVAASL
+474 GLAINVGASL

-497 HRNALHAVF
+497 HRNVLHGSF
-506 RRDHR
+506 QRDHR
-511 TNFGGRAA
+511 IAFGGRAA

-538 AILGNTFFAQPA
+538 AILGNSFFAHPV
-550 FTEANLSLGVPSLW
+550 FTEADIALGVPSLW
-564 VWQASFW
+564 VWQAFFW
-571 IIGVMLVWWLAY
+571 IIGVLLVWWLAY
-583 RSGLSTVEGAFR
+583 RSRLSTVEGAFR
-595 VRELQDLHGAT
+595 PHELRHLRQVPGT
-606 ASARR
+606 RR
-611 QPRWIALL
+611 QLRWIALL
-619 VTRLAARQNDTTS
+619 VTRLTARQNRTTQPA
-632 RTQRLR
+632 RRLR

>member
-1 VTSLVAI
+1 MTSL
-8 LLALFGAFAL
+8 LAVMLAVFAAFTL
-18 YIAAQSAKGESSPA
+18 YIAAQSAKSGDSPA
-32 AYIDAS
+32 AFVDAG

-43 WAYIFAGSGAL
+43 WTYIFAGSGAL

-73 ANQLVLSLTLVAL
+73 ANQLALSLILVAL
-86 ITALFQKRLWLAARI
+86 VMALFQKRLWLAARM

-123 LLGVLFLFAVPFAA
+123 VLVVLFLFAVPFAA

-142 AGELLARAS
+142 AGELLAQASGGALSRAA
-151 DGAISRVAATSVV
+151 AISAL

-172 ALGGWRAMVYIIAA
+172 ALGGWRATIYIIAV
-186 LSTVTLALLV
+186 LSTVILALLI
-196 FSASFASLVFDGLS
+196 FSASFAGLVFDGLS

-220 GILGNVLPGVIQ
+220 GILGSVLPGVIQ

-259 VGAALSPS
+259 AGAALSPS
-267 FGFLGL
+267 FAFLGL
-273 TMKSRSGFAFSQ
+273 TMKSRAGFAFSQ
-285 VWIISGLAAG
+285 VWIVSGLAAG
-295 ALLLFGPIVAGE
+295 ALLLLGPIVAGE
-307 VGPAYDFAALATRFA
+307 MNAADNFTLLVARFA
-322 AYDQLVGA
+322 AYDQLVAA
-330 CVIAMLMAMLLIAV
+330 CVTVMLLVMLLVAV
-344 AFFTTSGASI
+344 AFFAASGASV

-360 QRYVVL
+360 DRYVVPD
-366 GLTPRGERFTVRI
+366 LTPRGER
-379 TLAVIYAAVLVLA
+379 LAARVSLAIIYAAIVLLA
-392 AFLPAGTVVLSTLA
+392 AFLPALATVLSTLA
-406 LPLAAQLFPAYLGLC
+406 LPLSAQLFAAYLGLC
-421 WLPWMSRSAVLVGL
+421 WLRWMSRSAVLVGL
-435 ILGSLF
+435 AFGILF

-451 FFNGLFVEL
+451 VFDGLFVQL

-474 GLVINVAASL
+474 GLAINVGASL

-497 HRNALHAVF
+497 HRNVLHGSF
-506 RRDHR
+506 QRDHR
-511 TNFGGRAA
+511 IAFGGRAA

-538 AILGNTFFAQPA
+538 AILGNSFFAHPV
-550 FTEANLSLGVPSLW
+550 FTEADIALGVPSLW
-564 VWQASFW
+564 VWQAFFW
-571 IIGVMLVWWLAY
+571 IIGVLLVWWLAY
-583 RSGLSTVEGAFR
+583 RSRLSTVEGAFR
-595 VRELQDLHGAT
+595 PHELRHLRQVPGT
-606 ASARR
+606 RR
-611 QPRWIALL
+611 QLRWIALL
-619 VTRLAARQNDTTS
+619 VTRLTARQNRTTQPA
-632 RTQRLR
+632 RRLR

>member
-1 VTSLVAI
+1 VTSFLAI

-18 YIAAQSAKGESSPA
+18 YIAAQSAKSENSPA
-32 AYIDAS
+32 AYVDAG
-38 QNLPG
+38 QNLPS

-86 ITALFQKRLWLAARI
+86 VTALFQKRLWLAARI

-107 GEVLGA
+107 GEVFGA

-123 LLGVLFLFAVPFAA
+123 LLVVVFLFAVPFAA
-137 TLLGS
+137 TLIGC

-151 DGAISRVAATSVV
+151 EGAISRVAASAVI
-164 AAFLFLAS
+164 AAILFLAS
-172 ALGGWRAMVYIIAA
+172 ALGGWRATVYIIAA

-220 GILGNVLPGVIQ
+220 CLLGNVIPGVIQ
-232 FSSGIGREV
+232 FSSGIGRDV

-273 TMKSRSGFAFSQ
+273 TMKSRSGFAFSL
-285 VWIISGLAAG
+285 VWIVSGLAAG
-295 ALLLFGPIVAGE
+295 ALLLLGLIVAGE

-344 AFFTTSGASI
+344 AFFTASGASI

-360 QRYVVL
+360 QRYIVP
-366 GLTPRGERFTVRI
+366 GLAPRGERMTARI
-379 TLAVIYAAVLVLA
+379 TLAVIYAAALVLA
-392 AFLPAGTVVLSTLA
+392 AFLPAGTAVLSTLA

-421 WLPWMSRSAVLVGL
+421 WIPWMSRSAVLVGL

-484 LVAIFTR
+484 VVAIFTR

-497 HRNALHAVF
+497 RRDALHAVF

-511 TNFGGRAA
+511 ANFGGRAA
-519 RSAKWSLT
+519 RNAKWSLT

-538 AILGNTFFAQPA
+538 AILGNTFFTQPA

-595 VRELQDLHGAT
+595 VRELQNLHGAAT
-606 ASARR
+606 ARR

>member
-1 VTSLVAI
+1 VTSL
-8 LLALFGAFAL
+8 LAVMLAVFAAFTL
-18 YIAAQSAKGESSPA
+18 YIAAQSAKSGDSPA
-32 AYIDAS
+32 AFVDAG

-43 WAYIFAGSGAL
+43 WTYIFAGSGAL

-73 ANQLVLSLTLVAL
+73 ANQLALSLILVAL
-86 ITALFQKRLWLAARI
+86 VMALFQKRLWLAARM

-123 LLGVLFLFAVPFAA
+123 VLVVLFLFAVPFAA

-142 AGELLARAS
+142 AGELLAQASGGALSRAA
-151 DGAISRVAATSVV
+151 AISAL

-172 ALGGWRAMVYIIAA
+172 ALGGWRATIYIIAV
-186 LSTVTLALLV
+186 LSTVILALLI
-196 FSASFASLVFDGLS
+196 FSASFAGLVFDGLS

-220 GILGNVLPGVIQ
+220 GILGSVLPGVIQ

-259 VGAALSPS
+259 AGAALSPS
-267 FGFLGL
+267 FAFLGL
-273 TMKSRSGFAFSQ
+273 TMKSRAGFAFSQ
-285 VWIISGLAAG
+285 VWIVSGLAAG
-295 ALLLFGPIVAGE
+295 ALLLLGPIVAGE
-307 VGPAYDFAALATRFA
+307 MNAADNFTLLVARFA
-322 AYDQLVGA
+322 AYDQLVAA
-330 CVIAMLMAMLLIAV
+330 CVTVMLLVMLLVAV
-344 AFFTTSGASI
+344 AFFAASGASV

-360 QRYVVL
+360 DRYIVPD
-366 GLTPRGERFTVRI
+366 LTPRGER
-379 TLAVIYAAVLVLA
+379 LAARVSLAIIYAAIVLLA
-392 AFLPAGTVVLSTLA
+392 AFLPALATVLSTLA
-406 LPLAAQLFPAYLGLC
+406 LPLSAQLFAAYLGLC
-421 WLPWMSRSAVLVGL
+421 WLRWMSRSAVLVGL
-435 ILGSLF
+435 AFGILF

-451 FFNGLFVEL
+451 VFDGLFVQL

-474 GLVINVAASL
+474 GLAINVGASL

-497 HRNALHAVF
+497 HRNVLHGSF
-506 RRDHR
+506 QRDHR
-511 TNFGGRAA
+511 IAFGGRAA

-538 AILGNTFFAQPA
+538 AILGNSFFAHPV
-550 FTEANLSLGVPSLW
+550 FTEADIALGVPSLW
-564 VWQASFW
+564 VWQAFFW
-571 IIGVMLVWWLAY
+571 IIGVLLVWWLAY
-583 RSGLSTVEGAFR
+583 RSRLSTVEGAFR
-595 VRELQDLHGAT
+595 RHELRHLRQVPGT
-606 ASARR
+606 RR
-611 QPRWIALL
+611 QLRWIALL
-619 VTRLAARQNDTTS
+619 VTRLTARQNRTTQPA
-632 RTQRLR
+632 RRLR

>member
-1 VTSLVAI
+1 VTSLLAI

-18 YIAAQSAKGESSPA
+18 YIAAQSAKSENSPA
-32 AYIDAS
+32 AYVDAG
-38 QNLPG
+38 QNLPS

-86 ITALFQKRLWLAARI
+86 VTALFQKRLWLAARI

-107 GEVLGA
+107 GEVFGA

-123 LLGVLFLFAVPFAA
+123 LLVVVFLFAVPFAA
-137 TLLGS
+137 TLLGC

-151 DGAISRVAATSVV
+151 EGAISRVEATAVIAAI
-164 AAFLFLAS
+164 LFLAS
-172 ALGGWRAMVYIIAA
+172 ALGGWRATVYIIAA

-220 GILGNVLPGVIQ
+220 GLLGNVLPGVIQ
-232 FSSGIGREV
+232 FSSGIGRDV

-251 VLSFALAA
+251 VLSYALAA

-273 TMKSRSGFAFSQ
+273 TMKSRSGFAFSL
-285 VWIISGLAAG
+285 VWIVSGLAAG
-295 ALLLFGPIVAGE
+295 ALLLLGPIVAGE

-344 AFFTTSGASI
+344 AFFTASGASI

-360 QRYVVL
+360 QRYIVP
-366 GLTPRGERFTVRI
+366 GLAPRGERMTARI
-379 TLAVIYAAVLVLA
+379 TLAVIYAAALVLA
-392 AFLPAGTVVLSTLA
+392 AFLPAGTAVLSTLA

-421 WLPWMSRSAVLVGL
+421 WIPWMSRSAVLVGL

-484 LVAIFTR
+484 VVAIFTR

-497 HRNALHAVF
+497 RRDALHAVF

-511 TNFGGRAA
+511 ANFGGRAA
-519 RSAKWSLT
+519 RNAKWSLT

-538 AILGNTFFAQPA
+538 AILGNTFFTQPA

-571 IIGVMLVWWLAY
+571 IIGVVLVWWLAC
-583 RSGLSTVEGAFR
+583 RSGLSTIEGAVR
-595 VRELQDLHGAT
+595 VRELQNLHGP

>member
-1 VTSLVAI
+1 M
-8 LLALFGAFAL
+8 LAVFAAFTL
-18 YIAAQSAKGESSPA
+18 YIAAQSAKSGDSPA
-32 AYIDAS
+32 AFVDAG

-43 WAYIFAGSGAL
+43 WTYIFAGSGAL

-73 ANQLVLSLTLVAL
+73 ANQLALSLILVAL
-86 ITALFQKRLWLAARI
+86 VMALFQKRLWLAARM

-123 LLGVLFLFAVPFAA
+123 VLVVLLLFAVPFAA

-142 AGELLARAS
+142 AGELLAQASGGALSRAA
-151 DGAISRVAATSVV
+151 AISAL

-172 ALGGWRAMVYIIAA
+172 ALGGWRATIYIIAV
-186 LSTVTLALLV
+186 LSTVILALLI
-196 FSASFASLVFDGLS
+196 FSASFAGLVFDGLS

-220 GILGNVLPGVIQ
+220 GILGSVLPGVIQ

-259 VGAALSPS
+259 AGAALSPS
-267 FGFLGL
+267 FAFLGL
-273 TMKSRSGFAFSQ
+273 TMKSRAGFAFSQ
-285 VWIISGLAAG
+285 VWIVSGLAAG
-295 ALLLFGPIVAGE
+295 ALLLLGPIVAGE
-307 VGPAYDFAALATRFA
+307 MNAADNFTPLVARFA
-322 AYDQLVGA
+322 AYDQLVAA
-330 CVIAMLMAMLLIAV
+330 CVTVMLLVMLLVAV
-344 AFFTTSGASI
+344 AFFAASGASV

-360 QRYVVL
+360 DRYVVPD
-366 GLTPRGERFTVRI
+366 LTPRGER
-379 TLAVIYAAVLVLA
+379 LAARVSLAIIYAAIVLLA
-392 AFLPAGTVVLSTLA
+392 AFLPALATVLSTLA
-406 LPLAAQLFPAYLGLC
+406 LPLSAQLFAAYLGLC
-421 WLPWMSRSAVLVGL
+421 WLRWMSRSAVLVGL
-435 ILGSLF
+435 AFGILF

-451 FFNGLFVEL
+451 VFDGLFVQL

-474 GLVINVAASL
+474 GLAINVGASL

-497 HRNALHAVF
+497 HRNVLHGSF
-506 RRDHR
+506 QRDHR
-511 TNFGGRAA
+511 IAFGGRAA

-538 AILGNTFFAQPA
+538 AILGNSFFAHPV
-550 FTEANLSLGVPSLW
+550 FTEADIALGVPSLW
-564 VWQASFW
+564 VWQAFFW
-571 IIGVMLVWWLAY
+571 IIGVLLVWWLAY
-583 RSGLSTVEGAFR
+583 RSRLSTVEGAFR
-595 VRELQDLHGAT
+595 PHELRHLRQVPGT
-606 ASARR
+606 RR
-611 QPRWIALL
+611 QLRWIALL
-619 VTRLAARQNDTTS
+619 VTRLTARQNRTTQPA
-632 RTQRLR
+632 RRLR